1 MDVPKF
7 LNNVPNF
14 LKVRFEVGKISY
26 NFPLSVD
33 FFFFL
38 QIILNKFFRY
48 DCFKII
54 YIYIIFI
61 FSYFPWNF
69 EKIIWPTCIPIKIY
83 IFMVN
88 KIFICFM
95 NIFTYELTDDISYHE
110 TRIHFFV
117 PENLNE

>member
-7 LNNVPNF
+7 LNDVPNF
-14 LKVRFEVGKISY
+14 LKVRFEVGKISF
-26 NFPLSVD
+26 NFPLLVD
-33 FFFFL
+33 ENYFFL

-54 YIYIIFI
+54 YIYFIFI

-69 EKIIWPTCIPIKIY
+69 EKIICPTCIPIKIY
-83 IFMVN
+83 IFIVN

-95 NIFTYELTDDISYHE
+95 NIFTYELKKIIYS
-110 TRIHFFV
+110 
-117 PENLNE
+117 